1 MLSPGD
7 VNSSEIEGWGS
18 GFFLKYKGILYFV
31 TCDHNVHLLDDFE
44 NGERCGE
51 DYNIAVIA
59 NVKGKDEPLSSG
71 FLTLPS
77 FVYYDKYDIDLPE
90 AKELIDV
97 AFTEVKEPI
106 PIPLLTNM
114 LCDIDG
120 NILVNH
126 GEEKLI
132 LSDAAIDYARA
143 DDSYIVTGCIR
154 NKISNSVRMDRCTT
168 FRNDIKFTGRKELG
182 CLIFSVPYTVIYE
195 DWIGLSGSPVFS
207 EEGHIVGML
216 KEVND
221 LNNTLHIVAMED
233 ILKFIDYYVYHKDV
247 INSL

>member
-1 MLSPGD
+1 MLSPSD

-90 AKELIDV
+90 AKDLIDV

-106 PIPLLTNM
+106 HIPLLTNM

-132 LSDAAIDYARA
+132 LSDAAIDHARA
-143 DDSYIVTGCIR
+143 DDELCGFRPGDGKTLPQ
-154 NKISNSVRMDRCTT
+154 ISEGPLQESRGVVVRPPQSTQAQ
-168 FRNDIKFTGRKELG
+168 LG
-182 CLIFSVPYTVIYE
+182 LYQLAP
-195 DWIGLSGSPVFS
+195 D
-207 EEGHIVGML
+207 
-216 KEVND
+216 
-221 LNNTLHIVAMED
+221 
-233 ILKFIDYYVYHKDV
+233 
-247 INSL
+247 